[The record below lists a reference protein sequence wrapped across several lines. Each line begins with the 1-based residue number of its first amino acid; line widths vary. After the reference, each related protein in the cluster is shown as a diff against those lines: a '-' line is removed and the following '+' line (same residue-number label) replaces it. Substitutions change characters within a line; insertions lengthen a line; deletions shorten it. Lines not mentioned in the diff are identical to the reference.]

1 MRKKSLSY
9 SKIRKKQPKQ
19 REEELELIIANL
31 EEELDKVNL
40 LLTKMKNAHLE
51 EFINA
56 QKRDLEKIIEDR
68 TK

>member
-9 SKIRKKQPKQ
+9 SKTRKKQPKQ
-19 REEELELIIANL
+19 REEELELTIANL

-40 LLTKMKNAHLE
+40 LLTKMKNAHPE